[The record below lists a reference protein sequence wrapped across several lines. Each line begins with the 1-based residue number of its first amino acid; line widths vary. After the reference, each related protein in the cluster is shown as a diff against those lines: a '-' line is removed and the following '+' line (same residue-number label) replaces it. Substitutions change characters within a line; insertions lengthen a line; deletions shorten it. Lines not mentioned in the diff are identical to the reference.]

1 MEDQANM
8 EDANNQR
15 TTRSKVIHDPQT
27 DEKIKTLAKQIVDM
41 DTRLDD
47 VESIV
52 TQLNDTSTQP
62 NSDNA
67 APSTSTTEIRKLTS
81 QIAAVEK

>member
-1 MEDQANM
+1 
-8 EDANNQR
+8 
-15 TTRSKVIHDPQT
+15 
-27 DEKIKTLAKQIVDM
+27 M

-67 APSTSTTEIRKLTS
+67 APSTSTTEIRKLTG